1 MASKNKTDAKHSTL
15 PFRQR
20 AENLLLEKNAESI
33 IANEQSIQVTQD
45 LVHELQVHQIEL
57 EMENNELR
65 EVQFDLE
72 ESKARFEDLY
82 DSAPVGYFTVSK
94 EGLILQANLTLST
107 LLGLA
112 LGELLKQ
119 PLTRFIH
126 REDQDI
132 FYLLRKRLSSSNPS
146 IESSA
151 KKQTCELRM
160 LRADGTTFW
169 GQLTSV
175 FTKSVNEDSEDL
187 NVVLL
192 DVTEKHQYEYLL
204 QDSER
209 TLLEAQRIGKMG
221 NWHLDHEN
229 GRLTLSTEVYRLLEL
244 KQEDFGGHYEDFL
257 LAVHLDDRETINQLY
272 AHQSPSQQPFEIE
285 HRLRLKDGRIKWLR
299 QRGETDFDSNGEPLY
314 SHGIVQDVTETRQ
327 VSDSLKTS
335 EKRFRDIAHIS
346 ADWIWEVDSN
356 AIYTYASKSV
366 YTLLGYRPDE
376 ILGKTPF
383 DFMPPDE
390 VIRVGEEFSRIV
402 ATKSSFK
409 DLENIVIGKDG
420 ASHITLTNGTPI
432 LDGHGE
438 LLGYRGVD
446 RDITQYREMENKVRD
461 LAFFDTLTKLPN
473 RRLLCDRLAQSI
485 AASKRNEC
493 YCALMFL
500 DLDNFKQL
508 NDSYGHDVGDLLL
521 IEVSKRLQSIVREID
536 TVARYGGDEFVII
549 LNTLNTNRSESKDYA
564 RVVAEK
570 IIATLSQ
577 PYLLHEIAGEDE
589 SLFKHYCTASIGI
602 VLYYAD
608 FASQDTI
615 LKQADIAMY
624 ESKGAG
630 RNTIHFSDHDQVG
643 I

>member
-1 MASKNKTDAKHSTL
+1 MASKNKVGTKHPTS

-20 AENLLLEKNAESI
+20 AEDLWLEKNAESI
-33 IANEQSIQVTQD
+33 IANEQSIPVTPD

-57 EMENNELR
+57 EMQNDELHQA
-65 EVQFDLE
+65 QFDLE
-72 ESKARFEDLY
+72 ESRARFEDLY

-94 EGLILQANLTLST
+94 EGLILQANLTLSA

-112 LGELLKQ
+112 RGELVKQ

-126 REDQDI
+126 REDKDI
-132 FYLLRKRLSSSNPS
+132 FHLLRKRLSSSNPS
-146 IESSA
+146 IESTA
-151 KKQTCELRM
+151 NKQTCELRM

-175 FTKSVNEDSEDL
+175 FTKSVNKDSEVL

-192 DVTEKHQYEYLL
+192 DVTESRRVNDALKI
-204 QDSER
+204 SE
-209 TLLEAQRIGKMG
+209 
-221 NWHLDHEN
+221 N
-229 GRLTLSTEVYRLLEL
+229 
-244 KQEDFGGHYEDFL
+244 
-257 LAVHLDDRETINQLY
+257 
-272 AHQSPSQQPFEIE
+272 
-285 HRLRLKDGRIKWLR
+285 
-299 QRGETDFDSNGEPLY
+299 
-314 SHGIVQDVTETRQ
+314 
-327 VSDSLKTS
+327 
-335 EKRFRDIAHIS
+335 RFRDIAHIS

-356 AIYTYASKSV
+356 AIYTYASQSV

-420 ASHITLTNGTPI
+420 TSHITLTNGTPI

-446 RDITQYREMENKVRD
+446 RDITRYREMEAEVRD

-473 RRLLCDRLAQSI
+473 RRLLSDRLTQSI
-485 AASKRNEC
+485 AASKRSER

-508 NDSYGHDVGDLLL
+508 NDSYGHEVGDLLL

-549 LNTLNTNRSESKDYA
+549 LNTLNINR
-564 RVVAEK
+564 
-570 IIATLSQ
+570 T
-577 PYLLHEIAGEDE
+577 
-589 SLFKHYCTASIGI
+589 
-602 VLYYAD
+602 
-608 FASQDTI
+608 
-615 LKQADIAMY
+615 
-624 ESKGAG
+624 
-630 RNTIHFSDHDQVG
+630 
-643 I
+643 